1 MQNNGEY
8 HERDLHIP
16 ALYFF
21 KENPEGVTTAQLIK
35 HLMDTL
41 KPTGHDMDILP
52 GRKDTHFSQKVRNLK
67 SHNSLVGKGLAKYH
81 KKGKTGVWEIT
92 PQGLQ
97 YLNKNEPD
105 GLVTSLGNQGFTPEK
120 IQKTVKYNLSETII
134 EEGGL
139 DTRTTTQRNRSNK
152 LRDIAIHEF
161 KKAHNNQ
168 LFCVI
173 CGFNFFETYSELGK
187 GFIESHHLEPVYLM
201 DIEGEKITAEK
212 ALEKVALV
220 CSNCH
225 RMIHR
230 EKGKMLSIEELKAFL
245 KKAK

>member
-1 MQNNGEY
+1 MYTES
-8 HERDLHIP
+8 DLIIP
-16 ALYFF
+16 ALQFI
-21 KENPEGVTTAQLIK
+21 KENPNGVTTSQLIS
-35 HLMDTL
+35 HLIDVL
-41 KPTGHDMDILP
+41 KPSGHDMEIIA
-52 GRKDTHFSQKVRNLK
+52 GRNDTYFSQKVRNLK
-67 SHNSLVGKGLAKYH
+67 SHNTLTMKSLAKYN
-81 KKGKTGVWEIT
+81 KVGETGIWEIT

-173 CGFNFFETYSELGK
+173 CGFNFFETYGELGK
-187 GFIESHHLEPVYLM
+187 DFIESHHLEPLYLI

-230 EKGKMLSIEELKAFL
+230 EKGKMLSTEELKALL